1 MAQRSGKLLKTVC
14 VGRRLV
20 DVNHQHNKR
29 MKNEEE
35 EEEEEEEERKKKKEF
50 FFLERKKRTIEFYTI
65 D

>member
-35 EEEEEEEERKKKKEF
+35 EEEERKKKKEF
-50 FFLERKKRTIEFYTI
+50 FFLERKKRTIEFYTL

>member
-35 EEEEEEEERKKKKEF
+35 EEEERKKKKEF